1 MIRRHHAIFAAGLL
15 LIAAG
20 ALVVGAEEDRP
31 VAVAEPQVEV
41 RRAIPVQ
48 DEASEAGEPLVELE
62 WLPAGLPADVA
73 ATYTRCEVGLPVLAL
88 TFDDGPH
95 KELTPRLLDI
105 LREAG
110 VKATFFLVG
119 RNVAAYPDIVRRMV
133 AEGHEVA
140 NHSWSHPL
148 LTSYG
153 SSAVESQLRRTHD
166 AIVKACGVAPL
177 HYRPPYGAVGLTQRA
192 RIRKTFG
199 YPMILWDGDT
209 LDWQSPRTVEKVR
222 DRVLA
227 MAKPGAILLCH
238 DIHATTVDAMPEAIA
253 GLKARGFQLA
263 TVTQLIHL
271 ESQMKPVAVVA
282 PEDEKTSEAREIE
295 SGQ

>member
-1 MIRRHHAIFAAGLL
+1 MARPEEGGT
-15 LIAAG
+15 AG
-20 ALVVGAEEDRP
+20 ATS
-31 VAVAEPQVEV
+31 EPQVEI
-41 RRAIPVQ
+41 RRAIPVE
-48 DEASEAGEPLVELE
+48 DSVGTDGAPLVDLE
-62 WLPAGLPADVA
+62 ALHGGLPADVA

-95 KELTPRLLDI
+95 PELTPRLLDT
-105 LREAG
+105 LRDAG

-119 RNVAAYPDIVRRMV
+119 RNVAAYPAIVRRMV
-133 AEGHEVA
+133 EEGHEVA

-153 SSAVESQLRRTHD
+153 SSGVESQLRRTHD

-177 HYRPPYGAVGLTQRA
+177 HYRPPYGAVGLSQRA

-209 LDWQSPRTVEKVR
+209 LDWQSPRTMEKVR

-227 MAKPGAILLCH
+227 MAKPGAIILCH
-238 DIHATTVDAMPEAIA
+238 DIHATTVEAMPEAIA
-253 GLKARGFQLA
+253 ELKARGFQLA
-263 TVTQLIHL
+263 TVTQLIQL
-271 ESQMKPVAVVA
+271 ESQMRPVALIETAEGTDVEGPKA
-282 PEDEKTSEAREIE
+282 E
-295 SGQ
+295 SGP